1 MSLYYST
8 YTNSLITGNI
18 NQKQGMMDVD
28 TNRGNRMI
36 GKLDQAM
43 QFNEAAL
50 SLRGQR
56 QQILSSNIANADTP
70 NYKARDIDF
79 TKALQGAMDRS
90 NGTPTNASAANL
102 ATTSSSHLNGLGT
115 SLGAALAPVQYRT
128 PQQASIDGNT
138 VEMDN
143 ERNQFAD
150 NAIRYEASLT
160 FLSGQIKGLLA
171 AIQG

>member
-1 MSLYYST
+1 
-8 YTNSLITGNI
+8 
-18 NQKQGMMDVD
+18 
-28 TNRGNRMI
+28 MI

-79 TKALQGAMDRS
+79 SRALQGAMNR
-90 NGTPTNASAANL
+90 GAGAPALAATAGAHLPARGANAAG
-102 ATTSSSHLNGLGT
+102 GLD
-115 SLGAALAPVQYRT
+115 AALMYRK
-128 PQQASIDGNT
+128 PLQASIDGNT
-138 VEMDN
+138 VEMDT